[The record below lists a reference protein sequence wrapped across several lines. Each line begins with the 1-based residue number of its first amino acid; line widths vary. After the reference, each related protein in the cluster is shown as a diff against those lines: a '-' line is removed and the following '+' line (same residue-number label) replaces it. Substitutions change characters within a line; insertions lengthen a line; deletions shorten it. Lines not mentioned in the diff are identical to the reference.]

1 MVFCQD
7 DHVAGIVNGRLALS
21 FMAIVVGEVVT
32 EEDECNWCSECSD
45 RKVVDTR
52 EQPEDGAADDKN
64 GFSLED

>member
-7 DHVAGIVNGRLALS
+7 DHVAGSVNGRL
-21 FMAIVVGEVVT
+21 VEG
-32 EEDECNWCSECSD
+32 DECNWYFD

-52 EQPEDGAADDKN
+52 EQPEDGAADDEN